1 MTAAIIVIIAFYF
14 LLFILGYAF
23 GRMDR
28 KSKEVPLKP
37 LEVKFTYHD
46 LKNWTAR
53 QQVSEEEFQ
62 KMDSKVIEHYVA
74 GLLAN
79 KFKSVIENH
88 MTAEKDYYR
97 RNMVYSIEIWLNR
110 PRG

>member
-1 MTAAIIVIIAFYF
+1 MTVAIIVIIAFYF

-28 KSKEVPLKP
+28 KSKEVPMKTP
-37 LEVKFTYHD
+37 EAKYTYHD
-46 LKNWTAR
+46 LKRWTAR
-53 QQVSEEEFQ
+53 QPVSEEEFQ

-79 KFKSVIENH
+79 KLKSVIENH
-88 MTAEKDYYR
+88 MTAEKDYYK
-97 RNMVYSIEIWLNR
+97 RNIVYSIEIWLSR